1 MLNYDDIYNSYSGVI
16 ELKYNDFKII
26 NKKLYINNN
35 NFKKKGLI
43 VFYSPL
49 CNSCNKMSDEY
60 SEIASLYL
68 NKYPIGAINCEDIN
82 NKNDKLAKIA
92 KINKYPNFKYINNK
106 GLLKDYDTK
115 FIKNNIL
122 YFININ
128 I

>member
-1 MLNYDDIYNSYSGVI
+1 MLKYDDIYNSYSGVI
-16 ELKYNDFKII
+16 ELKYKDFKI
-26 NKKLYINNN
+26 NKGKLYINNKI
-35 NFKKKGLI
+35 FKYKGLI

-49 CNSCNKMSDEY
+49 CTHCNTMSDEY
-60 SEIASLYL
+60 SDIASVYL
-68 NKYPIGAINCEDIN
+68 NKYPIGAVNCEDID
-82 NKNDKLAKIA
+82 NKNDKLAKVA
-92 KINKYPNFKYINNK
+92 KINKYPIIKYINNK